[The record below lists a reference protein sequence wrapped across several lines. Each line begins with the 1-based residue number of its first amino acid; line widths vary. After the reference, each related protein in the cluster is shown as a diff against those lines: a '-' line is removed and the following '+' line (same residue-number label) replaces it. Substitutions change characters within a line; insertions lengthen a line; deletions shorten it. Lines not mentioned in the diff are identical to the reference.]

1 MRYKP
6 HGSLLKHASYAL
18 NPTDIEAMTGAS
30 ELHGIVHFQF
40 QGCWTTFASNI
51 WTFQA
56 VSEKYVLVI
65 LKLMLHKHERL

>member
-18 NPTDIEAMTGAS
+18 NPTDIEDMTGAS

-40 QGCWTTFASNI
+40 QGC
-51 WTFQA
+51 
-56 VSEKYVLVI
+56 
-65 LKLMLHKHERL
+65 